1 MRKANC
7 EQSAKRSVDTFNA
20 SNQAELRKQI
30 ELRNGFKSGS
40 MLSRIKP
47 DFHTPNT
54 RATKNHKNLS
64 IFGIL
69 SVLEQKMSKSPNN
82 MKDGGSHFLYR
93 RERMIRFKML
103 QKNMP
108 QKMLAKRLKLT
119 ESYISKLIT
128 GERYNKDFERY
139 IIHILDMNY
148 ICI

>member
-1 MRKANC
+1 MK
-7 EQSAKRSVDTFNA
+7 K
-20 SNQAELRKQI
+20 ELRKQI

-54 RATKNHKNLS
+54 RAAKNHKNLS

-82 MKDGGSHFLYR
+82 MKDGGSHFLYH

-108 QKMLAKRLKLT
+108 QKMLAKRLNLT

-139 IIHILDMNY
+139 IIHILDVNY
-148 ICI
+148 CCI